1 MDRKRISQKQ
11 EKSVAKQFGGKTTP
25 ASGAK
30 WAQKADVRTDRFL
43 VECKTTSKDYYSLT
57 AKVWEKIEEE
67 AIRDH
72 GRVPLMVIDLNN
84 SDRVVV
90 FKANDLI
97 SDKNVAMDVT
107 KNFSADNV
115 PKSHRISIKEL
126 EESAEYCGMYIWGKL
141 FLICE
146 KKRSML
152 IYMRVKDFKE
162 VYIDA
167 GGAIEYGSERYV

>member
-1 MDRKRISQKQ
+1 MNKKRISQKQ

-30 WAQKADVRTDRFL
+30 WAQKADVRTNSFL

-84 SDRVVV
+84 SDRGVV
-90 FKANDLI
+90 FKANDLT

-107 KNFSADNV
+107 KNFNADKV
-115 PKSHRISIKEL
+115 PKSYRISIKEL
-126 EESAEYCGMYIWGKL
+126 EESAKECGMYIWGRL

-167 GGAIEYGSERYV
+167 GGAI